1 MYEYPEWGIIYF
13 LVTVMTVYFTRGHY
27 NSRVIIRVSLQS
39 DMALI
44 NAANELRHLFPS
56 GVMSVIHACADL
68 HKDKDGAVYE

>member
-1 MYEYPEWGIIYF
+1 
-13 LVTVMTVYFTRGHY
+13 
-27 NSRVIIRVSLQS
+27 
-39 DMALI
+39 MALI